1 MSAKQERLRQ
11 ILTALETRHFM
22 NMGELARAFGVSEMT
37 VRRDAKELADQGSVR
52 LVYGGIASLYS
63 EAHSAAYVAQA
74 EQSEHTAE
82 KRGIAEAACQFIAP
96 GDVIF
101 LDSGTTI
108 QQFAELF
115 PTDVQYTLICYS
127 LNTLNIITKLEN
139 CTVIAP
145 GGVFSPRSLVFSGPD
160 TVNVIRKY
168 RANKAF
174 LGATGYEMKH
184 GLTCSYVED
193 APLKQAVMDSS
204 VEKILLMDSSKF
216 GKVST
221 CNFADIGDF
230 SAVITDS
237 GISNEYAQH
246 IRSHGAR
253 LLVVGGDEM

>member
-37 VRRDAKELADQGSVR
+37 VRRDAKELAEQGSLR
-52 LVYGGIASLYS
+52 LVYGGVASPYT

-115 PTDVQYTLICYS
+115 PTDVQYTLVCYS
-127 LNTLNIITKLEN
+127 LNTLNIITKLDN

-160 TVNVIRKY
+160 TVNVIRK
-168 RANKAF
+168 
-174 LGATGYEMKH
+174 
-184 GLTCSYVED
+184 
-193 APLKQAVMDSS
+193 
-204 VEKILLMDSSKF
+204 
-216 GKVST
+216 
-221 CNFADIGDF
+221 
-230 SAVITDS
+230 
-237 GISNEYAQH
+237 
-246 IRSHGAR
+246 
-253 LLVVGGDEM
+253 